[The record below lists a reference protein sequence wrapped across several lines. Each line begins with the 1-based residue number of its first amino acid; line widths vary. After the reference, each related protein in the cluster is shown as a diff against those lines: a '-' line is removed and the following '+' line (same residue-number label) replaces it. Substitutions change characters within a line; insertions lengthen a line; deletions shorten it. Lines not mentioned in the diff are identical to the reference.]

1 MQNKRNTAKWPRS
14 RIILVDDEPDITFSF
29 NIGLEDYG
37 FAVDAFNDPLLALSS
52 FKVGL
57 YTMAILD
64 IKMPK
69 MNGFEL
75 YEKIRKIDGDV
86 KTKVCFITAYEVYY
100 QSLREQFP
108 DTKIECYIKKPIQ
121 IKELSERLHAELAEK
136 Q

>member
-1 MQNKRNTAKWPRS
+1 MQNTGNTAKWQRS
-14 RIILVDDEPDITFSF
+14 RIILVDDEPDIAFSF

-37 FAVDAFNDPLLALSS
+37 FVVDSFNDPLLALSS

-75 YEKIRKIDGDV
+75 GAKIRKLDDKIKISFISAFDIPKENL
-86 KTKVCFITAYEVYY
+86 KTTAPTLYEEKP
-100 QSLREQFP
+100 LIIR
-108 DTKIECYIKKPIQ
+108 KPIS
-121 IKELSERLHAELAEK
+121 IDDLVSRVKEKLE
-136 Q
+136 

>member
-1 MQNKRNTAKWPRS
+1 LQNKRNTAKWRRS

-37 FAVDAFNDPLLALSS
+37 FAVDAYNDPLLALSS

-75 YEKIRKIDGDV
+75 GGKIRKLDDKIKISFMSAFDIPEEDL
-86 KTKVCFITAYEVYY
+86 KTTIPTIYEEKP
-100 QSLREQFP
+100 LIIR
-108 DTKIECYIKKPIQ
+108 KPIS
-121 IKELSERLHAELAEK
+121 IGDFVSRVKEKLE
-136 Q
+136 

>member
-1 MQNKRNTAKWPRS
+1 LQNKRNTAKLRRS

-37 FAVDAFNDPLLALSS
+37 FAVDVFNDPLLALSS

-75 YEKIRKIDGDV
+75 GGKIRKLDDKIKISFMSAFDIPEEDL
-86 KTKVCFITAYEVYY
+86 KTTIPTIYEEKP
-100 QSLREQFP
+100 LIIR
-108 DTKIECYIKKPIQ
+108 KPISLDDLVSRV
-121 IKELSERLHAELAEK
+121 KEKLE
-136 Q
+136 

>member
-1 MQNKRNTAKWPRS
+1 LQNKRNTAKLRRS

-75 YEKIRKIDGDV
+75 GGKIRKLDDKIKISFMSAFDIPEEDL
-86 KTKVCFITAYEVYY
+86 KTTIPTIYEEKP
-100 QSLREQFP
+100 LIIR
-108 DTKIECYIKKPIQ
+108 KPISLDDLVSRV
-121 IKELSERLHAELAEK
+121 KEKLE
-136 Q
+136 

>member
-1 MQNKRNTAKWPRS
+1 LQNKRNTAKWRGS

-75 YEKIRKIDGDV
+75 GGKLRRLDDKIKISFMSAFDIPEEDLKTTIPTIYEEKPLIIRKPISIGDFVSRV
-86 KTKVCFITAYEVYY
+86 K
-100 QSLREQFP
+100 
-108 DTKIECYIKKPIQ
+108 
-121 IKELSERLHAELAEK
+121 EK
-136 Q
+136 LE

>member
-1 MQNKRNTAKWPRS
+1 L
-14 RIILVDDEPDITFSF
+14 LVDDDSDITLSF
-29 NIGLEDYG
+29 NIGLEDYD

-75 YEKIRKIDGDV
+75 GGKIRKLDDKIKISFMSAFDIPEEDL
-86 KTKVCFITAYEVYY
+86 KTTIPTIYEEKP
-100 QSLREQFP
+100 LIIR
-108 DTKIECYIKKPIQ
+108 KPISLDDLVSRV
-121 IKELSERLHAELAEK
+121 KEKLE
-136 Q
+136 

>member
-1 MQNKRNTAKWPRS
+1 MQNKRNTAKWRRS

-37 FAVDAFNDPLLALSS
+37 FAVDAYNDPLLALSS

-75 YEKIRKIDGDV
+75 GGKIRKLDDKIKISFMSAFDIPEEDL
-86 KTKVCFITAYEVYY
+86 KTTIPTIYEEKP
-100 QSLREQFP
+100 LIIR
-108 DTKIECYIKKPIQ
+108 KPIS
-121 IKELSERLHAELAEK
+121 IGDFVSRVKEKLE
-136 Q
+136 

>member
-1 MQNKRNTAKWPRS
+1 LQNKRNTAKLRRS

-37 FAVDAFNDPLLALSS
+37 FAVDVFNDPLLALSS

-75 YEKIRKIDGDV
+75 GGKIRKLDDKIKISFMSAFDIPEENL
-86 KTKVCFITAYEVYY
+86 KTTIPTIYEEKP
-100 QSLREQFP
+100 LIIR
-108 DTKIECYIKKPIQ
+108 KPISLDDLVS
-121 IKELSERLHAELAEK
+121 KVKDKLE
-136 Q
+136 

>member
-1 MQNKRNTAKWPRS
+1 LQNKRNTAKLRRS

-37 FAVDAFNDPLLALSS
+37 FAVDVFNDPLLALSS

-75 YEKIRKIDGDV
+75 GGKIRKLDDKIKISFMSAFDIPEEDL
-86 KTKVCFITAYEVYY
+86 KTTIPTIYEEKP
-100 QSLREQFP
+100 LIIR
-108 DTKIECYIKKPIQ
+108 KPIS
-121 IKELSERLHAELAEK
+121 IGDFVSRVKEKLE
-136 Q
+136 

>member
-1 MQNKRNTAKWPRS
+1 LQNKRDTAKWRRS
-14 RIILVDDEPDITFSF
+14 KIILVDDEPDITFSF

-37 FAVDAFNDPLLALSS
+37 FAVDVFNDPLLALSS

-75 YEKIRKIDGDV
+75 GGKIRKLDDKIKISFMSAFDIPEEDL
-86 KTKVCFITAYEVYY
+86 KTTIPAIYEEKP
-100 QSLREQFP
+100 LIIR
-108 DTKIECYIKKPIQ
+108 KPIS
-121 IKELSERLHAELAEK
+121 IDDLVSRVKEKLE
-136 Q
+136 

>member
-1 MQNKRNTAKWPRS
+1 MQNKRNTAKLRRS

-75 YEKIRKIDGDV
+75 GGKIRKLDDKIKISFMSAFDIPEEDL
-86 KTKVCFITAYEVYY
+86 KTTIPTIYEEKP
-100 QSLREQFP
+100 LIIR
-108 DTKIECYIKKPIQ
+108 KPIS
-121 IKELSERLHAELAEK
+121 IGDFISRVKEKLE
-136 Q
+136 